1 MIFSDKV
8 VLITGAAG
16 GIGIA
21 AAKAFAKEGAKLALV
36 DLSKEALEKAASS
49 IEAKEILLLSAD
61 VSKEEEVKR
70 YVEDTKNAYGKIDVF
85 INNAGINGKFANLDE
100 QTVNNFQA
108 VFGVNVLGAF
118 LGLKYVLPVMK
129 EQRSGAVVN
138 TASNGGLLGAPG
150 MGLYVASKHAVLG
163 LNKTAALEVA
173 DYGVRV
179 NAVCPSGVDTQMMKS
194 IETNAM
200 PGQENQARILFE
212 NSVPMKRYATPEEIA
227 DLMVFLS
234 SDKASFISGSY
245 YRIDGGQGATS
256 V

>member
-1 MIFSDKV
+1 MSFSDKV

-36 DLSKEALEKAASS
+36 DLSKEALEKAAGS

-70 YVEDTKNAYGKIDVF
+70 YVEETKNAYGKIDVF

-200 PGQENQARILFE
+200 PGQENQARTLFE

>member
-1 MIFSDKV
+1 MDFSGKV
-8 VLITGAAG
+8 VLITGAAA
-16 GIGIA
+16 GIGLA
-21 AAKAFAKEGAKLALV
+21 AAKAFAKEGAKLALI
-36 DLSKEALEKAASS
+36 DLKLEALQEAANS
-49 IEAKEILLLSAD
+49 IEAEDLLLLPAD
-61 VSKEEEVKR
+61 VSKEDEVKR
-70 YVEDTKNAYGKIDVF
+70 YVTETKNKFGKIDVF
-85 INNAGINGKFANLDE
+85 INNAGINGKFGLLDE
-100 QTVNNFQA
+100 QTVDNYQA

-118 LGLKYVLPVMK
+118 LGLKYVLPIMK
-129 EQRSGAVVN
+129 EQRSGAIVN

-150 MGLYVASKHAVLG
+150 MGIYVASKHAVLG
-163 LNKTAALEVA
+163 LNKTAALEAA
-173 DYGVRV
+173 DYGIRV
-179 NAVCPSGVDTQMMKS
+179 NAVAPSGVDTQMMKS

-200 PGQENQARILFE
+200 PGKEGEARTAFE

>member
-1 MIFSDKV
+1 MSLKEKV

-36 DLSKEALEKAASS
+36 DLSKDAIQQKAKDVEAED
-49 IEAKEILLLSAD
+49 ILLLSAD
-61 VSKEEEVKR
+61 VTKEDDVKT
-70 YVEDTKNAYGKIDVF
+70 YVETTLTKWGAIDVF

-100 QTVNNFQA
+100 QTVDNFQA
-108 VFGVNVLGAF
+108 VIGVNVLGAF
-118 LGLKYVLPVMK
+118 LGLKHVLPVMK
-129 EQRSGAVVN
+129 KQKNGAIVN

-150 MGLYVASKHAVLG
+150 MGLYVASKHALIG
-163 LNKTAALEVA
+163 LNKTASLEA
-173 DYGVRV
+173 AEYGVRV
-179 NAVCPSGVDTQMMKS
+179 NAIAPSGVDTQMMRS
-194 IETNAM
+194 IESNAM
-200 PGQENQARILFE
+200 PGSEEEARTKFE
-212 NSVPMKRYATPEEIA
+212 ASVPMNRYSTPEEIA

-234 SDKASFISGSY
+234 SEKASFISGSY